1 MGALD
6 FLKTKQFKQDI
17 LSLQNKNIE
26 LQKEVDIKLSITEL
40 SSLELSKNIEQ
51 KQTELSNL
59 NNQTAEKSK
68 EVSLLSS
75 VVTGLNTDIDSL
87 KQTLGLL
94 EDNLAMQDFGIYEP
108 HYDFATALGY
118 KEQLTDLRREQKSMI
133 KDKQAV
139 SVNPNWTVDDSKAKG
154 KKMNNNNTKAI
165 LRGFN
170 NECEAAINK
179 VTYSNLE
186 RIEKRIQTSFD
197 QHNKMYEIT
206 STRILPDYFDLKM
219 EELYLAYEYSQ
230 KKQQEK
236 EDLREQREKEREEKA
251 LKKEIENKQKV
262 LNKEINH
269 YKNVIIELQEKLLT
283 ADDSEKDSLNFQLS
297 ELQQQIDAHE
307 KDKEALDY
315 RLQNATAGYVYI
327 ISNIGSFG
335 RDIVKIGVTRR
346 LEPLDRI
353 AELSSASVP
362 YKFDVHALI
371 FSYDAYQLESDLHHK
386 FSDQRIN
393 KVNSRKEFFNIPIE
407 DIETAL
413 TNYKDLTVDFEEVPV
428 AEEYRESLAI
438 SSVK

>member
-17 LSLQNKNIE
+17 IDLQNKNSD
-26 LQKEVDIKLSITEL
+26 LQKEANLKLSITEL
-40 SSLELSKNIEQ
+40 SSLELSENIDK
-51 KQTELSNL
+51 KQVELSNL
-59 NNQTAEKSK
+59 NTQTVEKSK
-68 EVSLLSS
+68 EVSLLSA

-108 HYDFATALGY
+108 HYDFATAIGY
-118 KEQLTDLRREQKSMI
+118 KEKLTEIRNNQKRMI
-133 KDKQAV
+133 RDKQAV
-139 SVNPNWTVDDSKAKG
+139 SFNPNWLVNDSKAQG
-154 KKMNNNNTKAI
+154 RKMNNNNTKAI

-179 VTYSNLE
+179 VTYSNIE

-197 QHNKMYEIT
+197 QHNKMYDVTDIHLLD
-206 STRILPDYFDLKM
+206 SYFDLKIQ
-219 EELYLAYEYSQ
+219 ELYLAYEYSQ

-236 EDLREQREKEREEKA
+236 EDLREQREKEREEKT

-262 LNKEINH
+262 LNKEISH
-269 YKNVIIELQEKLLT
+269 YKNMISELQEKLVN
-283 ADDSEKDSLNFQLS
+283 ASESEKNGINLQLS
-297 ELQQQIDAHE
+297 ELQQQIDSHE
-307 KDKEALDY
+307 QDKEELDY

-386 FSDQRIN
+386 FSEQRIN

-407 DIETAL
+407 DIKMVL

-428 AEEYRESLAI
+428 AEEYRESLAV